1 MIIVAAAILVVLAT
15 ISGLHLYWAIGGLW
29 PARSEEELVKTVI
42 GSVSTSKMPPQW
54 LTMMVATMILLAGLV
69 PLAVLSGWLPAWLSA
84 YALTIST
91 AVFLLR
97 GAVSYVVPSLGR
109 KMSEPFRTLNL
120 RYYSPL
126 CLLLGS
132 GFAMILVFA

>member
-1 MIIVAAAILVVLAT
+1 MIIVAATILVVLAM
-15 ISGLHLYWAIGGLW
+15 ISGLHVYWALGGLW

-42 GSVSTSKMPPQW
+42 GSLSTTRMPPRW
-54 LTMMVATMILLAGLV
+54 LTMMVAAMILLAGLV
-69 PLAVLSGWLPAWLSA
+69 PLAVLFGWLPAWISV
-84 YALTIST
+84 YALMIST

-126 CLLLGS
+126 CLLLGF
-132 GFAMILVFA
+132 GFAMMLVFA